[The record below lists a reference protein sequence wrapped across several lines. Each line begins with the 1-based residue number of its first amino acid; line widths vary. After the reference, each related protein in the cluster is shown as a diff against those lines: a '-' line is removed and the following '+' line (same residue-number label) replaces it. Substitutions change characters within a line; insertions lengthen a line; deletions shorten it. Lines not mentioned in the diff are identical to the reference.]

1 MSDKQNKT
9 TPAATEV
16 ENQNDL
22 LKKEILWQS
31 KKIIKLEQK
40 ITELLVSVDHLKYLM
55 IKSLNEQVQNI
66 GNQDCLKLIIK
77 DTRLKDIDEYIKELT
92 SDFIETFGFE
102 PSKLYLAAEG
112 DSLSIRMYLI

>member
-40 ITELLVSVDHLKYLM
+40 ITEMLVSFDHLKYLM
-55 IKSLNEQVQNI
+55 IKSLNEQLQNVD
-66 GNQDCLKLIIK
+66 NQDCIKLIIK
-77 DTRLKDIDEYIKELT
+77 DTRLKDIDEYITELT

-102 PSKLYLAAEG
+102 PSKLYLTAEG
-112 DSLSIRMYLI
+112 DSLSIRMYLN

>member
-1 MSDKQNKT
+1 MSYKQKKT

-40 ITELLVSVDHLKYLM
+40 ITEMSVAIEHLKYL
-55 IKSLNEQVQNI
+55 IKNS
-66 GNQDCLKLIIK
+66 NQK
-77 DTRLKDIDEYIKELT
+77 
-92 SDFIETFGFE
+92 S
-102 PSKLYLAAEG
+102 S
-112 DSLSIRMYLI
+112 